1 MTRSIRLY
9 QDGDENT
16 IAEIWLRSG
25 RAAYTFLP
33 FWQTFSLE
41 EANKVVAD
49 IIIPSC
55 RIWVGLKDDVIV
67 AFLSMDGHII
77 DRLFVIPEAWRQ
89 GWGSRLIEC
98 AKKESPE
105 RLELYTHQENHAAW
119 ALYEEHGFQAVEF
132 GMSPPP
138 ESAPDVRYVWERPI
152 LAED

>member
-1 MTRSIRLY
+1 VWKNGGIESLKVTNKTGMGVRAFFQFGAASF
-9 QDGDENT
+9 
-16 IAEIWLRSG
+16 IATTLVLLPLADAESLFF
-25 RAAYTFLP
+25 AAPL
-33 FWQTFSLE
+33 
-41 EANKVVAD
+41 
-49 IIIPSC
+49 
-55 RIWVGLKDDVIV
+55 IV